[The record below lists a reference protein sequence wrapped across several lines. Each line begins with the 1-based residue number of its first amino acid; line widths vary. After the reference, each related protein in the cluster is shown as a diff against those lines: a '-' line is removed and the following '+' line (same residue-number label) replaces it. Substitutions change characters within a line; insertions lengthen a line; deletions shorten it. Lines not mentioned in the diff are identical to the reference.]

1 MSERCDRCRKG
12 FGTSEP
18 KDDIEWL
25 LGSTTNPAA
34 GHRQL
39 RVARCTRCS
48 SYLVD
53 VVSCDRERPEV
64 ALHDVCVVQ
73 HESARAAL
81 LDRTPLALAAL
92 SPQLRRKHLE
102 ELSSEMPTRDRDALG
117 WIEQGSVACTELF
130 RALVTRVFALS
141 TQELPKLSDVR
152 PRTFSARKSGAAV
165 PPRSALELEDGS
177 RVVTQN
183 SADNRTQLV
192 RIRGDRV
199 LWRADLEGAG
209 RDAFVAR
216 ARGTNAVVIVALAAP
231 IEGGGSLAY
240 VIDNDG
246 AVRGPARH
254 EGRASAFEAISLP
267 RGCVFIA
274 GYQAQMVL
282 RDDASIAW
290 QAPSASVANAVSFAD
305 SVQVIEPPW
314 KLVSLALPDGAER
327 WSLPVD
333 KNAQIA
339 PSGDGHVLV
348 ASSDVVA
355 RVDVRSARPAVRWI
369 AQGAS
374 ALPLRSG
381 GVALVRDRWEK
392 AGRRIECIVID
403 AEGRRRFAVSRPE
416 TTKAPTA
423 ELGNG
428 VLLYHSGSD
437 VAVSANE
444 RVTYAV
450 TVPEG
455 RTASVTLEDGGAWI
469 EYDGIVDRI
478 DPSGRRVAR
487 YRVG

>member
-12 FGTSEP
+12 FGSNEP

-25 LGSTTNPAA
+25 LGSTTNPSP
-34 GHRQL
+34 GQRQL

-53 VVSCDRERPEV
+53 VVSCDRERAELV
-64 ALHDVCVVQ
+64 MHDVCVVQ

-92 SPQLRRKHLE
+92 SPQLRRRHLE
-102 ELSSEMPTRDRDALG
+102 ELSAEMPTRDRDALG

-141 TQELPKLSDVR
+141 TPDLPKLSDVR
-152 PRTFSARKSGAAV
+152 PRTWSSRKPGAAV
-165 PPRSALELEDGS
+165 PPRSTLELDDGS
-177 RVVTQN
+177 RVVTQ
-183 SADNRTQLV
+183 SAGDRTQLV
-192 RIRGDRV
+192 RLRGDRV

-209 RDAFVAR
+209 RDTFVAR
-216 ARGTNAVVIVALAAP
+216 ARNTNALVIVALATP
-231 IEGGGSLAY
+231 SDGGGALAY
-240 VIDNDG
+240 VIDAEG

-254 EGRASAFEAISLP
+254 EGRASAFEAISLS
-267 RGCVFIA
+267 RGCVFVA
-274 GYQAQMVL
+274 GYQSQMVL
-282 RDDASIAW
+282 REDASIAW
-290 QAPSASVANAVSFAD
+290 QAPSATVANAVSFSD

-314 KLVSLALPDGAER
+314 KLVSLALPDGSER

-355 RVDVRSARPAVRWI
+355 RVDVRSPKPSVRWI
-369 AQGAS
+369 AQGAN

-403 AEGRRRFAVSRPE
+403 AEGRRRFSVARPE
-416 TTKAPTA
+416 STKAPTA

-437 VAVSANE
+437 VAISANE

>member
-12 FGTSEP
+12 FGSTEP

-25 LGSTTNPAA
+25 LGSTNNPAP
-34 GHRQL
+34 GTRQL

-53 VVSCDRERPEV
+53 VVFTDRDRPDA

-102 ELSSEMPTRDRDALG
+102 ELSNEMPTRDRDALG

-130 RALVTRVFALS
+130 RALVTRVYALS
-141 TQELPKLSDVR
+141 ATDLPKLSDVR
-152 PRTFSARKSGAAV
+152 PRTFSARRAGAAV
-165 PPRSALELEDGS
+165 PPRSTLELEDGS
-177 RVVTQN
+177 RVMTQ
-183 SADNRTQLV
+183 AVGDRTQLV
-192 RIRGDRV
+192 RLRGDRV
-199 LWRADLEGAG
+199 LWRAELDGAS
-209 RDAFVAR
+209 RDTFIAR
-216 ARGTNAVVIVALAAP
+216 ARGTNSVVLVALSATND
-231 IEGGGSLAY
+231 GGGSLAY

-246 AVRGPARH
+246 SVRGPARH
-254 EGRASAFEAISLP
+254 EGRASAFEAISLS
-267 RGCVFIA
+267 RGCVFVA
-274 GYQAQMVL
+274 GFQSQMLL
-282 RDDASIAW
+282 REDASIAW
-290 QAPSASVANAVSFAD
+290 QAPSAGIANAVSFGD
-305 SVQVIEPPW
+305 SVHVVGPPW

-327 WSLPVD
+327 WTMPVD

-355 RVDVRSARPAVRWI
+355 RVDVRGPRPAVRWI
-369 AQGAS
+369 AQGAN
-374 ALPLRSG
+374 ALPLRGG

-403 AEGRRRFAVSRPE
+403 AEGRRRFAVARPE
-416 TTKAPTA
+416 STKAPTA

-428 VLLYHSGSD
+428 VLLYHAGSD
-437 VAVSANE
+437 VSVSANE

-469 EYDGIVDRI
+469 EYDGIVDRV

>member
-12 FGTSEP
+12 FGSNEP

-25 LGSTTNPAA
+25 LGSTANPSP
-34 GHRQL
+34 GQRQL
-39 RVARCTRCS
+39 RIAICTRCS

-53 VVSCDRERPEV
+53 VVSCDRERD
-64 ALHDVCVVQ
+64 ALMTHDVCVVQ
-73 HESARAAL
+73 HESARDAL
-81 LDRTPLALAAL
+81 LNRIPLKLAAI

-102 ELSSEMPTRDRDALG
+102 KLSAEMPTRDRDALG

-130 RALVTRVFALS
+130 RALVTRLYALS
-141 TQELPKLSDVR
+141 TTDLPKLSDVR
-152 PRTFSARKSGAAV
+152 PRTWSPRKPGAAV
-165 PPRSALELEDGS
+165 PPHSTLELNDGS
-177 RVVTQN
+177 RVVTQ
-183 SADNRTQLV
+183 SAGDRTQLV
-192 RIRGDRV
+192 RLRGDRV

-209 RDAFVAR
+209 RDTFVAR
-216 ARGTNAVVIVALAAP
+216 ARNTNALVIVALATPNDGA
-231 IEGGGSLAY
+231 GALAY
-240 VIDNDG
+240 VIDSEG

-254 EGRASAFEAISLP
+254 EARASAFEAISLS
-267 RGCVFIA
+267 RGCVFVA
-274 GYQAQMVL
+274 GYQSQMVL
-282 RDDASIAW
+282 REDASIAW
-290 QAPSASVANAVSFAD
+290 QAPSATVANAVSFAD

-314 KLVSLALPDGAER
+314 KLVSLALPDGSER

-339 PSGDGHVLV
+339 PSGDGHVLL

-355 RVDVRSARPAVRWI
+355 RVDVRGAKPSVRWI
-369 AQGAS
+369 AQGAN

-403 AEGRRRFAVSRPE
+403 AEGRRRFSVARPE
-416 TTKAPTA
+416 STKAPTA

-437 VAVSANE
+437 VAISANE